1 MLIDKHLMLLSHG
14 FQLLLMKQQ
23 SHTEWIHRR
32 LLGIDREKVR
42 RLLGIDR
49 EKVRPDILNCQG
61 KKL

>member
-23 SHTEWIHRR
+23 SHTERIYGR
-32 LLGIDREKVR
+32 LLGIDS
-42 RLLGIDR
+42 
-49 EKVRPDILNCQG
+49 EKVRPDILHCQG

>member
-42 RLLGIDR
+42 
-49 EKVRPDILNCQG
+49 PDILTCQG
-61 KKL
+61 KQL